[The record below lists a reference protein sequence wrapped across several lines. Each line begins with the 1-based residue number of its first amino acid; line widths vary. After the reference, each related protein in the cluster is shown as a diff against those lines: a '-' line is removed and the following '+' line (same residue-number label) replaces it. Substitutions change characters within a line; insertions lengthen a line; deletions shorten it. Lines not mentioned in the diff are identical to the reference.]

1 MSRTSA
7 PSVTSRA
14 TSVLIV
20 DDHPIV
26 REGLA
31 ALLSNYPE
39 FHVCGEAGDI
49 ATALTFVG
57 ADSPDVAIVDISL
70 QDENGLDLIRRIK
83 ARNPHVRM
91 LVASM
96 YDESLYAE
104 RALAAGAMGYIN
116 KQVAGRN
123 IVSAIRQILDG
134 RVYLSEQMTARLLT
148 RAAGRQAPDRAR
160 ADALLTNRELEVF
173 RLIGNGLP
181 TAGIAERL
189 HVSIK
194 TVETHRQ
201 KIKLKLGLSNASE
214 LSREAAHW
222 VLQNG

>member
-1 MSRTSA
+1 MSQTSA
-7 PSVTSRA
+7 PSVAARA

-39 FHVCGEAGDI
+39 FRVCGEAGDI
-49 ATALTFVG
+49 ATALTFVD
-57 ADSPDVAIVDISL
+57 ASSPDVAIVDISL

-83 ARNPHVRM
+83 SRNQNVRI

-134 RVYLSEQMTARLLT
+134 RIYLSDQMTSRLLT
-148 RAAGRQAPDRAR
+148 HAAGRQPSACARPDSV
-160 ADALLTNRELEVF
+160 LTNREIEVF

-181 TAGIAERL
+181 TTGIAERL
-189 HVSIK
+189 HVSVK